1 MRISDWSSDVCSSDL
16 RMPNLLARNPQHLA
30 RADLRYTNGFAL
42 TWGEEQGLGIG
53 DSGFGE
59 GQRVLSAGAA
69 RIPRTPWSAR
79 FPAFPNS
86 QSPIPHPGP
95 QTSTPQATRHSTTTP
110 PSAPPTRRH
119 WSAQTPPATP
129 P

>member
-1 MRISDWSSDVCSSDL
+1 MGGSQEARL
-16 RMPNLLARNPQHLA
+16 RLARFARLMPNLLARNPQHLA

-42 TWGEEQGLGIG
+42 TWGEEQGVGLG

-79 FPAFPNS
+79 FPAFDRQRVVS
-86 QSPIPHPGP
+86 GKSVYGRVHPGGAL
-95 QTSTPQATRHSTTTP
+95 SIKKK
-110 PSAPPTRRH
+110 
-119 WSAQTPPATP
+119 
-129 P
+129 

>member
-1 MRISDWSSDVCSSDL
+1 
-16 RMPNLLARNPQHLA
+16 MPNLLARNPQHLA

-69 RIPRTPWSAR
+69 RIPRTPWSAS
-79 FPAFPNS
+79 FPAFPNP
-86 QSPIPHPGP
+86 QSPIPNPGP
-95 QTSTPQATRHSTTTP
+95 QTYTAQATRPSSSAPT
-110 PSAPPTRRH
+110 SAPPRGWR
-119 WSAQTPPATP
+119 WAASTPPATP
-129 P
+129 TESTGSDHTNP